1 MIISGAII
9 KCMSDAEITKLSK
22 DMQKGFAGI
31 NKRFESVDK
40 RFDAAEMCTDKID
53 EQLDRLTKIVIKGFD
68 NIDKVLETK
77 ANSIDLQKVM
87 TSLDALM
94 KLQEITDDERLV
106 MASQLT
112 RLHEWVE
119 QAAKRIDL
127 KFVR

>member
-1 MIISGAII
+1 MA
-9 KCMSDAEITKLSK
+9 KDEFTKLFSY
-22 DMQKGFAGI
+22 MS
-31 NKRFESVDK
+31 E
-40 RFDAAEMCTDKID
+40 RFD
-53 EQLDRLTKIVIKGFD
+53 R
-68 NIDKVLETK
+68 IDKTLEDK
-77 ANSIDLQKVM
+77 ASSTDFQKVM
-87 TSLDALM
+87 TKLDALM